1 MFLKPDVLEVVVH
14 SQSFSEDQ
22 EHLLAVYM
30 DGVANCFSTID
41 LHLKAALWGKLM
53 TDLLHPH

>member
-1 MFLKPDVLEVVVH
+1 MLLKPDVLEVVVH
-14 SQSFSEDQ
+14 SQSSSEDQ

-41 LHLKAALWGKLM
+41 LHLKAAVWRKLM